1 MQEVIAVLQKL
12 NYKNE
17 LCQLTDQCHIWT
29 HQCVYSNINLSKN
42 KKQRK
47 ALMVEAQHN
56 NQEEHCVCHI
66 PKSSRKQKKY

>member
-29 HQCVYSNINLSKN
+29 HQCVYSNINLSK
-42 KKQRK
+42 
-47 ALMVEAQHN
+47 
-56 NQEEHCVCHI
+56 
-66 PKSSRKQKKY
+66 KQKTKKSFNGRGTA